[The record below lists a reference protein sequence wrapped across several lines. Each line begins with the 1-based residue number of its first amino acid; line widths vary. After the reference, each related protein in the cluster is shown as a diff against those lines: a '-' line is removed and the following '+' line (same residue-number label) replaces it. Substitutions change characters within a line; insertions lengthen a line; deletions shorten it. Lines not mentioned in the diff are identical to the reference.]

1 MYEKFS
7 FSPLSHR
14 GYNMVMKSK
23 TFPIITTACIASLL
37 VSCSVPGFRM
47 EYATETEE
55 FLSMN
60 EEPHLYDSVPVVI
73 PHIVTDKAGFET
85 EAEKVVV
92 FTSDSLPQTFDV
104 MDADTGKRVY
114 SGVVK
119 TKRHPA
125 GGTAPLGYGNFTDL
139 KKNGSYYIK
148 CPGLGES
155 YPFVVT
161 DELIRGIVP
170 DALDVLDLV
179 REKRI
184 SVKARDTKGAEIEKI
199 IQGGWITD
207 ENGTQEVEIAAETM
221 MTLLTAYELFP
232 QSFAEFTNDAGDI
245 RILDQL
251 YHESVWMLSLQD
263 ETSGG
268 VFKSLYTVNDNVS
281 VTYNLAPVDY
291 AASAA
296 FAAVM
301 AKFSYVYKDVD
312 AEYASICLKAADMA
326 WKYLEKEKAISSS
339 SSSSSVLA
347 AAAVEL
353 YRASGLQSYYT
364 YANELLPATV
374 DIKADHWN
382 LYSSVTY
389 MLTRK
394 AVSVGKCQSLM
405 KNLMK
410 NGEII
415 SQAARDDSFMVSVID
430 GDDSFESL
438 LWNMVI
444 LSTSNYV
451 LTNDEYASVISNHEH
466 YFRGRNFTSEDYIY
480 EKDEYKLKDLRS
492 NAAYIYMLAQILSGD
507 YFVAPSDNDY

>member
-7 FSPLSHR
+7 FSPSLQR
-14 GYNMVMKSK
+14 GYNRTMKSK
-23 TFPIITTACIASLL
+23 TFPIITIACVASLL
-37 VSCSVPGFRM
+37 ASCGVPGFRM
-47 EYATETEE
+47 EYANEAEE

-85 EAEKVVV
+85 EAEKVVI
-92 FTSDSLPQTFDV
+92 FTSSSLPQTFEII
-104 MDADTGKRVY
+104 DADTGKKAF
-114 SGVVK
+114 GGIVK
-119 TKRHPA
+119 TKRNTGISA
-125 GGTAPLGYGNFTDL
+125 APLGYGYFTEL
-139 KKNGSYYIK
+139 TKSGNYYIK
-148 CPGLGES
+148 CSGLGES
-155 YPFVVT
+155 YPFVIT

-170 DALDVLDLV
+170 DALDVLDIV

-184 SVKARDTKGAEIEKI
+184 TVKARNTKGAEIEKI
-199 IQGGWITD
+199 IQGGWLTD
-207 ENGTQEVEIAAETM
+207 ENGTQDVSIVAETM

-232 QSFAEFTNDAGDI
+232 KSFEEFTNDAGDT

-281 VTYNLAPVDY
+281 VTYNLSPVDY
-291 AASAA
+291 TASAA

-312 AEYASICLKAADMA
+312 PEYASICLKAADMA
-326 WKYLEKEKAISSS
+326 WKYLEKEKAV
-339 SSSSSVLA
+339 SSSVPYSPVLASA
-347 AAAVEL
+347 AAEL
-353 YRASGLQSYYT
+353 YRASGLQTYYT
-364 YANELLPATV
+364 YANELLPANV
-374 DIKADHWN
+374 DINADHWN
-382 LYSSVTY
+382 LFSTVTY
-389 MLTRK
+389 MFTRK
-394 AVSVGKCQSLM
+394 AVSVVKCQSLM
-405 KNLMK
+405 KSLMK
-410 NGEII
+410 NGEVI
-415 SQAARDDSFMVSVID
+415 SQAARDDEFMVSEIE

-451 LTNDEYASVISNHEH
+451 LTNDEYAKVINNHEH
-466 YFRGRNFTSEDYIY
+466 YFRGRNYSSEDFIY
-480 EKDEYKLKDLRS
+480 DKDEYKLKDLRS

-507 YFVAPSDNDY
+507 YFVAPSDSDY